1 MKRKLS
7 SAVIVGC
14 VVFGAAV
21 AAYAS
26 TQALPLGPSSRAQET
41 VFKGYYDGHKDVYL
55 VTDVS
60 SKSQA
65 TALHINYSAELAKV
79 KGAPEQYF
87 IRGRAAAGQLSVFAS
102 EPGEATYNPLW
113 DEKFVSWK
121 AGVKPVLLVK
131 DDQITGL
138 AKKGKLTIS
147 DPHVVLNAPITSV
160 GK

>member
-26 TQALPLGPSSRAQET
+26 THALPLGPSSRAQET

-60 SKSQA
+60 
-65 TALHINYSAELAKV
+65 LA
-79 KGAPEQYF
+79 
-87 IRGRAAAGQLSVFAS
+87 ICSTRL
-102 EPGEATYNPLW
+102 
-113 DEKFVSWK
+113 
-121 AGVKPVLLVK
+121 
-131 DDQITGL
+131 
-138 AKKGKLTIS
+138 
-147 DPHVVLNAPITSV
+147 
-160 GK
+160 